1 MPEETFR
8 SRCWTTN
15 PLPRY
20 WWHRL
25 PGMDYVPAL
34 YSDLTEEEWEIV
46 RDWFEETERSGQIG
60 ECVVPLMSFL
70 HGLIMG
76 NRADRIVQLGTC
88 SGYSMLLIGFMLRRM
103 EARHGLFTVDCDPAM
118 CATAKRWLER
128 AGLEPY
134 LTIEM
139 LNSTDPT
146 APQRAADYL
155 HGNPSLIIID
165 SSHEYGAT
173 LVELDRWYPSL
184 APGGM
189 ILLHD
194 TSRFAQQFDVT
205 NQGGVRRAFDEWR
218 AAHPEAEAILLNG
231 ESTTMEGT
239 RPLYKDACGLGII
252 HKPTMPAAASPR

>member
-1 MPEETFR
+1 MSDDTIR
-8 SRCWTTN
+8 SRRWTTN

-25 PGMDYVPAL
+25 PGMDYVPSI
-34 YSDLTEEEWEIV
+34 YSELAPDEWDLV
-46 RDWFEETERSGQIG
+46 SAWFEETDRSGQIG

-70 HGLIMG
+70 QGLIVG

-103 EARHGLFTVDCDPAM
+103 DARNGLFTIDFDPAM
-118 CATAKRWLER
+118 CTTARRWLIR
-128 AGLEPY
+128 ARLEPY
-134 LTIEM
+134 VTVQL

-146 APQRAADYL
+146 VPDLAARYLQGAPGL
-155 HGNPSLIIID
+155 LIID

-173 LVELDRWYPSL
+173 VAELNLWYPAL
-184 APGGM
+184 AAGGI

-194 TSRFAQQFDVT
+194 ISRFAVQFDVT
-205 NQGGVRRAFDEWR
+205 SEGGVRRAFQEWR
-218 AAHPEAEAILLNG
+218 AANPQAEAMLLNG
-231 ESTTMEGT
+231 ESRTMEGE

-252 HKPTMPAAASPR
+252 HKPEMAAG

>member
-1 MPEETFR
+1 MPDATFR

-15 PLPRY
+15 PRPRY

-25 PGMDYVPAL
+25 PGMDYVPAI
-34 YSDLTEEEWEIV
+34 YSDLASDEWELV
-46 RDWFEETERSGQIG
+46 SAWFEETDRSGQIG

-103 EARHGLFTVDCDPAM
+103 EARNGLFTIDCDPAM
-118 CATAKRWLER
+118 CTTSKRWLSR
-128 AGLEPY
+128 AQLEPY
-134 LTIEM
+134 ATVEL
-139 LNSTDPT
+139 LNSTDP
-146 APQRAADYL
+146 AVPELAARYL
-155 HGNPSLIIID
+155 HGPPNLLIID

-173 LVELDRWYPSL
+173 VAELNLWYPAL
-184 APGGM
+184 APGGI

-194 TSRFAQQFDVT
+194 TSRFAEQFDVT
-205 NQGGVRRAFDEWR
+205 TEGGVRRAFQEWR
-218 AAHPEAEAILLNG
+218 TTHPQAEAMLLNG
-231 ESTTMEGT
+231 ESRTMEGE

-252 HKPTMPAAASPR
+252 HKPEMPAA